1 MTRITRNT
9 TTANETAAITPEYV
23 SMTRAREIL
32 GNIKAST
39 MGVAIKKH
47 AYLKDAVIRE
57 RHPETDAMW
66 TRIRL
71 DAVLKYQAER
81 RVGGG
86 SGSHAGLKKLTVWLS
101 DEEQVEAARLLSEKF
116 GREIEIARLYKGK
129 AATNGVTDEADESDA
144 DEDEGSDDGEGEEDA

>member
-1 MTRITRNT
+1 MATRNT
-9 TTANETAAITPEYV
+9 NQTVQTAAAVNTPEYV

-32 GNIKAST
+32 GGIKAST

-57 RHPETDAMW
+57 RHPETDQMW

-71 DAVLKYQAER
+71 DAVERYKNER

-101 DEEQVEAARLLSEKF
+101 DEEQVEAARILSEKF
-116 GREIEIARLYKGK
+116 GREIAIDRLYKGK
-129 AATNGVTDEADESDA
+129 KADGAATDEGDESDA
-144 DEDEGSDDGEGEEDA
+144 DDEGDEDDESDEA

>member
-1 MTRITRNT
+1 MATRNT
-9 TTANETAAITPEYV
+9 NSQTAAVVTPEYV

-32 GNIKAST
+32 GGIKAST

-47 AYLKDAVIRE
+47 AYLKDAVVRE
-57 RHPETDAMW
+57 RHPETDQMW

-71 DAVLKYQAER
+71 DAVERYKNER

-116 GREIEIARLYKGK
+116 GRDISIERLYKGK
-129 AATNGVTDEADESDA
+129 KADGAASDEGGESDA
-144 DEDEGSDDGEGEEDA
+144 DDEGDEDEGDETDA